1 MLKTPAPLQ
10 HELEMVSLEQLVP
23 ADHLL
28 RLIDR
33 HIKFDF
39 IRERTAPLYC
49 ADNGRPALD
58 PVNLFKML
66 FIGYLFGIRSER
78 QLVREIEVNVAYRW
92 FLGLRLTDK
101 VADASTLSQNRRRRF
116 AGTDIEQDIFD
127 AIVEQAIGHGLI
139 GGRVFYSDSTH
150 LKASAN
156 KNKFDVHLVDQKPIH
171 YLAELNAAVDA
182 DRQAHGKKPLPPS
195 DDDEA
200 PTQKET
206 KISPVDP
213 DAGYM
218 VRDGKPTG
226 FFYLDHRT
234 VDGVHSLIIDTHVT
248 AANVHDSGPYLGRLD
263 RMRERFG
270 FDVAGLDAG
279 YFTPHICK
287 GLIERDIYGVIG
299 YRRPNHKDG
308 YFYKREYEYD
318 AQRDGYICPNGEFLA
333 YRTTNRIGYRE
344 YASQASQCDQCPSK
358 AQCTQSRNGVK
369 VVTRHVWQHY
379 KESIDAHRL
388 TDKGKELYKRRKE
401 TVERSFADAKELHG
415 HRYARFRG
423 LAKVK
428 AQALL
433 AAACQNIKKMARLL
447 EEALRLL
454 FALHLAIKSLRR
466 TIPGRFRPNAP
477 QIEKFPACLN
487 CGLRSPSF
495 QT

>member
-1 MLKTPAPLQ
+1 
-10 HELEMVSLEQLVP
+10 
-23 ADHLL
+23 
-28 RLIDR
+28 
-33 HIKFDF
+33 
-39 IRERTAPLYC
+39 
-49 ADNGRPALD
+49 
-58 PVNLFKML
+58 ML
-66 FIGYLFGIRSER
+66 FIGYLFGVRSER
-78 QLVREIEVNVAYRW
+78 QLVREIEVNLAYRW

-127 AIVEQAIGHGLI
+127 AIVEQAVRHGLI

-156 KNKFDVHLVDQKPIH
+156 KNKFAIHQVEQKPVH
-171 YLAELNAAVDA
+171 YLAELNAAVEE
-182 DRQAHGKKPLPPS
+182 DRQAHGKKPLPPA
-195 DDDEA
+195 DADE
-200 PTQKET
+200 PPSLKET
-206 KISPVDP
+206 KVSPVDP

-234 VDGVHSLIIDTHVT
+234 VDGVHSLITDTHVT

-270 FDVAGLDAG
+270 FEVAVAGLDAG
-279 YFTPHICK
+279 YFTPPICK

-308 YFYKREYEYD
+308 YFHKRAYEYD
-318 AQRDGYICPNGEFLA
+318 AQRDGYVCPNGEFLC

-344 YASQASQCDQCPSK
+344 YASQASQCTSCPSK
-358 AQCTQSRNGVK
+358 RQCTQSRNGVK
-369 VVTRHVWQHY
+369 IVTRHVWQHY
-379 KESIDAHRL
+379 KESVDAHRL
-388 TDKGKELYKRRKE
+388 TDKGKALYKRRKE
-401 TVERSFADAKELHG
+401 TVERSFADAKQLHG

-433 AAACQNIKKMARLL
+433 AAACQNMKKMARLL

-454 FALHLAIKSLRR
+454 FCPPIHPHMLTMRVPGSLRLATHR
-466 TIPGRFRPNAP
+466 IADFFDALTHVP
-477 QIEKFPACLN
+477 QIA
-487 CGLRSPSF
+487 
-495 QT
+495 TI